1 MSVILLK
8 RYPNRKLYSS
18 DLGRYITHVDVKDL
32 ISSACKF
39 IVIDTKSRQE
49 ATATTLL
56 NLSAKA
62 ATEGRFADAEL
73 FTKHAERIIGGV

>member
-18 DLGRYITHVDVKDL
+18 DLGRYITHVDVKTL
-32 ISSACKF
+32 ITHAEKF
-39 IVIDTKSRQE
+39 IVVDLKTSKVV
-49 ATATTLL
+49 TTTTLL

-73 FTKHAERIIGGV
+73 FTKHAELMRGGI